1 MNNKRPEYC
10 PTFVLD
16 QDNFQYHSG
25 TEMGQCRNANSILQF
40 HYVYFWTTIT
50 REQILQFSSKYYQY
64 PSGEHLDP
72 TIISISM
79 ESTYSEMQISNYN
92 LIKHKE
98 Y

>member
-1 MNNKRPEYC
+1 MELKW
-10 PTFVLD
+10 
-16 QDNFQYHSG
+16 DNV
-25 TEMGQCRNANSILQF
+25 EMQIPYYNSIMCISGQPLPGNKSYSLVQ
-40 HYVYFWTTIT
+40 
-50 REQILQFSSKYYQY
+50 KYYQY
-64 PSGEHLDP
+64 PSGEHLDQ